1 MGNQNQKPKAPK
13 PSLPFPTSRQDER
26 RIQNL
31 ARGFHQGSF
40 GGAQESRGK
49 QRNQDNPG
57 LTPMSVLKENLREL
71 LTEIARTGEATA
83 YSWVLLKNYFV
94 IAIKDALIYVNTKY
108 PDCSNKLGEQFND
121 VLQDLIDLFL
131 LFDDVPPFTTQRI
144 AEVLLEPEKYYKSS
158 RKYCYALERLLNIS
172 PIF

>member
-1 MGNQNQKPKAPK
+1 MNDEFKTWLEDFTKEASEELKNLEDNKGIK
-13 PSLPFPTSRQDER
+13 TTQDS
-26 RIQNL
+26 
-31 ARGFHQGSF
+31 HQ
-40 GGAQESRGK
+40 
-49 QRNQDNPG
+49 
-57 LTPMSVLKENLREL
+57 MSVLKENLREL
-71 LTEIARTGEATA
+71 LTEIARTGEAA
-83 YSWVLLKNYFV
+83 SYNWPFLKNYFV
-94 IAIKDALIYVNTKY
+94 IAIKDALIFVNTKY

-131 LFDDVPPFTTQRI
+131 LFEDTPPFTIQRI